1 MSDNGSTHQFDRRNP
16 NKRLN
21 MGQGRKSIHFSSSPA
36 KHKYYSGQGQ
46 RSRLSHTV
54 RRTKSRNYNRGPRIS
69 RGAFLKG
76 SAVAVAA
83 IAGGSWFAWDHSVH
97 VNVNGQD
104 LAVSPN
110 YTMEDLIRRIG
121 FKPARGNY
129 TSVAG
134 RVLKKDE
141 GYEWTAYV
149 NEQRVLPGEDFV
161 IQDGD
166 TIIIQDGDNMLE
178 PHTVEYKEEEPHV
191 KFSGP
196 LGGTIRYISQWPQA
210 GKEEMLFGKE
220 TGEKAP
226 GQVISKLQDLVITTA
241 SVNPKGTDKLCAL
254 TFDDGPSKYTAQ
266 YLDILKE
273 KGVKATFFQ
282 LGENI
287 KQFPEV
293 EKRIV
298 NEGHQ
303 VANHSYDHKN
313 LAELSAKDV
322 ADEIKSTMEL
332 IKEYSGVSTTMF
344 RPPYG
349 SFPNKCWW
357 EAEGYATSSIMWT
370 HDTIDWKL
378 PGPDALHESAT
389 KNVQN
394 GSIILM
400 HDGGAPR
407 EDNVAALPR
416 IIDTLLGQGFKLVT
430 MEELMKAD
438 PNIPADIADG
448 SATRPADCTWPASPD
463 SSAEKKAKESEDK
476 QEIL

>member
-1 MSDNGSTHQFDRRNP
+1 MSQNGSTHQFNRRNP
-16 NKRLN
+16 NKRLS
-21 MGQGRKSIHFSSSPA
+21 MGENKTPIHFSSSPV

-46 RSRLSHTV
+46 SSRLSRSV
-54 RRTKSRNYNRGPRIS
+54 RRRKTNTFSRGPKITRAGFI
-69 RGAFLKG
+69 KG
-76 SAVAVAA
+76 TSIALAA

-97 VNVNGQD
+97 VNVNGED
-104 LAVSPN
+104 MAVSPR
-110 YTMEDLIRRIG
+110 YSIEDLIRRIG
-121 FKPARGNY
+121 LKPARGNY
-129 TSVAG
+129 VSVAG
-134 RVLKKDE
+134 RILKKDE
-141 GYEWTAYV
+141 GYIWTAYV
-149 NEQRVLPGEDFV
+149 NDTRILPGDPFQ

-166 TIIIQDGDNMLE
+166 VIVIQDGDNMLE
-178 PHTVEYKEEEPHV
+178 PHRVEYKEELPHL

-196 LGGTIRYISQWPQA
+196 LGGSVRYISQWPQA
-210 GKEEMLFGKE
+210 GKEEILFGNE

-226 GQVISKLQDLVITTA
+226 GKIISKLQDLIVTT
-241 SVNPKGTDKLCAL
+241 SGVNPRGPKPMCAL

-282 LGENI
+282 LGENV

-298 NEGHQ
+298 AEGHQ
-303 VANHSYDHKN
+303 VANHTYDHKN
-313 LAELSAKDV
+313 LAELPKEAV
-322 ADEIKSTMEL
+322 AEEIKSTMD
-332 IKEYSGVSTTMF
+332 IISEYSGVSTTMF

-370 HDTIDWKL
+370 HDTLDWKL
-378 PGPDALHESAT
+378 PGADGLHEAAT

-407 EDNVAALPR
+407 EDNVQALPR
-416 IIDTLLGQGFKLVT
+416 IIDTLLSQGFDVVT
-430 MEELMKAD
+430 MEELLKAD
-438 PNIPADIADG
+438 PNFPQDIANG
-448 SATRPADCTWPASPD
+448 SAKRPENCTWPTSADSPV
-463 SSAEKKAKESEDK
+463 EKKAKENIEG
-476 QEIL
+476 

>member
-1 MSDNGSTHQFDRRNP
+1 MGDNRSTHQYNRRNS
-16 NKRLN
+16 NKRLD
-21 MGQGRKSIHFSSSPA
+21 MGKGKKSIDFASSPS
-36 KHKYYSGQGQ
+36 KHRYYSGKGQG
-46 RSRLSHTV
+46 SRLSHSV
-54 RRTKSRNYNRGPRIS
+54 RRSKSRSYGRGPKIS

-76 SAVAVAA
+76 SAIAVAA

-97 VNVNGQD
+97 VSVNGQN

-110 YTMEDLIRRIG
+110 TTMEDLIHQIG
-121 FKPARGNY
+121 LKPARGNY

-149 NEQRVLPGEDFV
+149 NEQRVLPGDTFV

-166 TIIIQDGDNMLE
+166 TILIQDGDNMLE
-178 PHTVEYKEEEPHV
+178 PHTIEYKEEEPHV

-196 LGGTIRYISQWPQA
+196 LGGSIRYISQWPQA
-210 GKEEMLFGKE
+210 GKEEILFGKE

-226 GQVISKLQDLVITTA
+226 GKVITKLQDLVITTT
-241 SVNPKGTDKLCAL
+241 SVNPKGSDKMCAL
-254 TFDDGPSKYTAQ
+254 TFDDGPSKYTTQ

-282 LGENI
+282 LGQNI
-287 KQFPEV
+287 KEFPDV

-298 NEGHQ
+298 AEGHQ

-313 LAELSAKDV
+313 MAQLPAKDV
-322 ADEIKSTMEL
+322 AEEIKSTMEL
-332 IKEYSGVSTTMF
+332 IKEYAGVSTTMI

-357 EAEGYATSSIMWT
+357 EAEGYATSSILWT
-370 HDTIDWKL
+370 HDTLDWKL
-378 PGPDALHESAT
+378 PGPDALHAAAT
-389 KNVQN
+389 KNVKN

-400 HDGGAPR
+400 HDGGGPR
-407 EDNVAALPR
+407 DDNVKALPG
-416 IIDTLLGQGFKLVT
+416 IIDTLLDQGFKLVT
-430 MEELMKAD
+430 IEELLKAD
-438 PNIPADIADG
+438 SNIPADIANG
-448 SATRPADCTWPASPD
+448 TATRPKDATWPASPD
-463 SSAEKKAKESEDK
+463 SPAEVKAKA
-476 QEIL
+476 